1 MRPEGVEAF
10 QEQGELGED
19 NLALPIYSHKPFS
32 GFICTP

>member
-10 QEQGELGED
+10 QEQGELGEEK
-19 NLALPIYSHKPFS
+19 LALPIYRHKPFS